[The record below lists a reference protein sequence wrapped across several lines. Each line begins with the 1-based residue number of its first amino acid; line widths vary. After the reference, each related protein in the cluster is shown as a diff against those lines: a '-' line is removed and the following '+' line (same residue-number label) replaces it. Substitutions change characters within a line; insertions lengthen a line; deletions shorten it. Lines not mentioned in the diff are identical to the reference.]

1 MIALLLFV
9 AGSGVGAVWT
19 YTMFVQSP
27 TSRFV
32 RRARWALAF
41 CWSGPAVLNVLDEH
55 RDAGDRTLPVVGL
68 GDLARR
74 VGFEPDDGVDDG
86 VSGLDAADRLVDELV
101 PTLTTLPRDA
111 AAHAVADDPRQGP
124 RNRRRPR
131 RALLGGRAQVP
142 ADARRPVPRR

>member
-19 YTMFVQSP
+19 YTMFVQSQ

-55 RDAGDRTLPVVGL
+55 RVGVVIPIY
-68 GDLARR
+68 A
-74 VGFEPDDGVDDG
+74 V
-86 VSGLDAADRLVDELV
+86 
-101 PTLTTLPRDA
+101 TA
-111 AAHAVADDPRQGP
+111 AAW
-124 RNRRRPR
+124 
-131 RALLGGRAQVP
+131 LLVSMAAIANGRAAWAAASLSAETRDRVQ
-142 ADARRPVPRR
+142 

>member
-55 RDAGDRTLPVVGL
+55 RVGVVIPIYAVTAAAWLLVSMAAIEWKKINWSLISGVFATWVVTLPFSALVAALFAWVFKFVVK
-68 GDLARR
+68 A
-74 VGFEPDDGVDDG
+74 
-86 VSGLDAADRLVDELV
+86 
-101 PTLTTLPRDA
+101 
-111 AAHAVADDPRQGP
+111 
-124 RNRRRPR
+124 
-131 RALLGGRAQVP
+131 
-142 ADARRPVPRR
+142 